1 MSANIKAIVAVSI
14 GVASIAALIAADV
27 QGWSMSAVS
36 AGLLGTLVGFVPGYL
51 APSPLERRK

>member
-14 GVASIAALIAADV
+14 GVASIAVLIAADV

-51 APSPLERRK
+51 APSPL